1 VKFQR
6 TTVIMVISAFLI
18 TGLVYVVEVRERGKS
33 TTESAALQVFKF
45 KETDV
50 QSFMITIQDQRLEFF
65 RSPQPPSPSIIA
77 SPVVPPTSPQPNSPP
92 VKWQMKSP
100 QPGPA
105 NDGTVDYL
113 LSLLTTTQRDRTLS
127 IPSEQKAEFGLAQP
141 KAVLDLTLVNQ
152 KTHRLVLGNSDFNQ
166 TNLYALIDPSQT
178 AEKMITVVLLPM
190 SFSTAVVRPLM
201 DWQPPRTTSTP

>member
-1 VKFQR
+1 MKFQR

-77 SPVVPPTSPQPNSPP
+77 SPQPNLPP

-113 LSLLTTTQRDRTLS
+113 LSLLTTTQRDRTLT

>member
-1 VKFQR
+1 MANE
-6 TTVIMVISAFLI
+6 I
-18 TGLVYVVEVRERGKS
+18 
-33 TTESAALQVFKF
+33 
-45 KETDV
+45 
-50 QSFMITIQDQRLEFF
+50 
-65 RSPQPPSPSIIA
+65 
-77 SPVVPPTSPQPNSPP
+77 
-92 VKWQMKSP
+92 P

-113 LSLLTTTQRDRTLS
+113 LRLLTTTQRDRTLT

-141 KAVLDLTLVNQ
+141 KAVLDLTLANQ

-166 TNLYALIDPSQT
+166 TTLYALIDPSQT